1 MNKIFS
7 RRDRSI
13 LIANFLDHF
22 DGALYGFLAP
32 VMAGIFFP
40 KHDPIIQIILAYSLF
55 ATSLVTR
62 PIGAIIFGYLAK
74 KHGPIMPLSYSLIGV
89 GICSVLVGLVP
100 GYDTLGYSAAGVLFC
115 LRFIKGIF
123 SSGES
128 AIAKLYI
135 LEGKGEKNSYKA
147 SYLYQASSMVGI
159 IFASLASTFVY
170 IYDNPEFWRIC
181 YILGG
186 IVGLYAYMLRND
198 NKSKPKEIQIEKIDV
213 ATVWKYRIPI
223 LAIIFTTGLSHITYL
238 LPCVIM
244 NSLVPFITNID
255 IDEMMK
261 VNNLL
266 LLFDIALIM
275 IIGPMMARF
284 DYFKVKIIIPIIM
297 AISVPLMFVWVR
309 DASIIYISLIRFW
322 IIALGVIFM
331 IPQNIFYKNMFG
343 DLKSKYLII
352 GIANSIGA
360 ASIGKLTPM
369 IMFYLYYKSQNM
381 LIPGLYVS
389 AIALLTGYFV
399 WRSREK

>member
-1 MNKIFS
+1 
-7 RRDRSI
+7 
-13 LIANFLDHF
+13 
-22 DGALYGFLAP
+22 
-32 VMAGIFFP
+32 
-40 KHDPIIQIILAYSLF
+40 
-55 ATSLVTR
+55 
-62 PIGAIIFGYLAK
+62 
-74 KHGPIMPLSYSLIGV
+74 
-89 GICSVLVGLVP
+89 
-100 GYDTLGYSAAGVLFC
+100 
-115 LRFIKGIF
+115 
-123 SSGES
+123 
-128 AIAKLYI
+128 
-135 LEGKGEKNSYKA
+135 
-147 SYLYQASSMVGI
+147 
-159 IFASLASTFVY
+159 
-170 IYDNPEFWRIC
+170 
-181 YILGG
+181 
-186 IVGLYAYMLRND
+186 
-198 NKSKPKEIQIEKIDV
+198 
-213 ATVWKYRIPI
+213 
-223 LAIIFTTGLSHITYL
+223 
-238 LPCVIM
+238 
-244 NSLVPFITNID
+244 
-255 IDEMMK
+255 MMK